1 MRNKGVG
8 SWLTRRVR
16 SHAGRPALIFEDDSV
31 TYRELQTRAT
41 WAASA
46 LRELGVRSGDRV
58 AYLGPNHPRFVET
71 MLATWLVAGIF
82 VPLNARLSSRE
93 LAGQLADADVAALV
107 HAPELQDVAGQAQ
120 AKAATGTLV
129 GAEVLTPAGNVGPH
143 GPFDEPV
150 TLDDPAMI
158 MFTSGTSGVPKG
170 VVHTHGSLTW
180 NCMNEIVDTD
190 LGLDEVTL
198 ITAPLFHA
206 AALNMA
212 LLTTLIKGGASVL
225 MGSFD
230 ADRALELV
238 ERHGVTYL
246 HGVPTIHESLV
257 ASPRFASADLSSVRR
272 ASGGGSASLR
282 DLAGA
287 YGGKGVRFIARY
299 GMTESGPGTMY
310 FPPGGRS
317 EGTTGGV
324 VSFFMDARLVDEA
337 GNDVPDC
344 ADGEIT
350 LEGPNLMA
358 GYWRRDDPHAAE
370 LADSGWFR
378 TGDIGRRGPDGRISV
393 VGRVKDIFI
402 SGAENVMPAE
412 VEAAV
417 AEHPAVTSVAVVAVP
432 DHRWGEVGC
441 AVVQL
446 EPGCRLEIGELREF
460 LQDRLA
466 GFKVPKHLL
475 VVDEIPRSATGKVVR
490 DELRRLVA
498 ARSQTPGGGTH

>member
-16 SHAGRPALIFEDDSV
+16 SHAGRPALIFEDESL
-31 TYRELQTRAT
+31 TYRELHARAT
-41 WAASA
+41 WAATA

-71 MLATWLVAGIF
+71 MLATWMVGGIF
-82 VPLNARLSSRE
+82 VPLHARLSSRE
-93 LAGQLADADVAALV
+93 LTGQLADADVAALV
-107 HAPELQDVAGQAQ
+107 HAPELQDVAAEAH

-129 GAEVLTPAGNVGPH
+129 GAGVLTPPGDVGSH
-143 GPFDEPV
+143 EPFDEPV

-158 MFTSGTSGVPKG
+158 MFTSGTSGRPKG

-180 NCMNEIVDTD
+180 NCMNEIVDSD

-198 ITAPLFHA
+198 ITSPLFHA

-225 MGSFD
+225 MGNFD
-230 ADRALELV
+230 ADRALGLV
-238 ERHGVTYL
+238 ERHRVTYL

-272 ASGGGSASLR
+272 ASGGGSASQR

-287 YGGKGVRFIARY
+287 YAGKGVRFVSRY

-310 FPPGGRS
+310 FPPDRRS
-317 EGTTGGV
+317 EPEMGGV
-324 VSFFMDARLVDEA
+324 VNFFMDARLVDEA
-337 GNDVPDC
+337 GNDVPDGS
-344 ADGEIT
+344 DGEIT

-370 LADSGWFR
+370 LAERGWFR
-378 TGDIGRRGPDGRISV
+378 TGDIGRRGPDGRISL

-402 SGAENVMPAE
+402 SGGENVMPAE

-417 AEHPAVTSVAVVAVP
+417 AEHPAVTSAAVVAVP
-432 DHRWGEVGC
+432 DRRWGEVGY

-460 LQDRLA
+460 LRDRLA
-466 GFKVPKHLL
+466 DFKVPKHLL
-475 VVDEIPRSATGKVVR
+475 VVDEIPSTATGKVLR
-490 DELRRLVA
+490 DDLRRLVA
-498 ARSQTPGGGTH
+498 ARPGTPGSSTG